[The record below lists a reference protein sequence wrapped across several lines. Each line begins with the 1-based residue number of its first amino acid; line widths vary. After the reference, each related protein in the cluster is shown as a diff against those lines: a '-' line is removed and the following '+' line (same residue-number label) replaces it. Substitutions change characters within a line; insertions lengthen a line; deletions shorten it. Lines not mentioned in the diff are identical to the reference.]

1 MQSVNRISQFGAFD
15 SGSARRS
22 SAEEVAEFEA
32 MFTQYEAVIQAYVFT
47 LLPHWSDAEDIVQRT
62 RIILWQKFSQ
72 FQPGSSFKA
81 WALQVARF
89 EVGNF
94 RRTQRSDRHY
104 FDDQL
109 VDQLADA
116 HTSLVEELDRR
127 RAVLSQCM
135 RKLRSSDR
143 QIIRHCYGPKA
154 TTTKAAAARLGRPVN
169 TLYKALNRIRRT
181 LMECVQ
187 LVSGEESQELK

>member
-1 MQSVNRISQFGAFD
+1 MQSINRICQFAAFD
-15 SGSARRS
+15 SGSAHSS
-22 SAEEVAEFEA
+22 SAEAIAEFESF
-32 MFTQYEAVIQAYVFT
+32 FTQCEAEIQAYVFT
-47 LLPHWSDAEDIVQRT
+47 LLPHWSDAEDVVQRT

-72 FQPGSSFKA
+72 FQPGSNFKA

-109 VDQLADA
+109 VDSLADVRM
-116 HTSLVEELDRR
+116 SLVEELDRR

-135 RKLRSSDR
+135 RKLRPSDR

-154 TTTKAAAARLGRPVN
+154 TTTKEAADRLGRPVN

-187 LVSGEESQELK
+187 LVAGEESQELK

>member
-1 MQSVNRISQFGAFD
+1 MQSVNRISQFSAFD
-15 SGSARRS
+15 SGSTRSS
-22 SAEEVAEFEA
+22 SAEEITEFVSH
-32 MFTQYEAVIQAYVFT
+32 FTQCEAEIQAFVFM
-47 LLPHWSDAEDIVQRT
+47 LLPHWSDAEDVVQRT
-62 RIILWQKFSQ
+62 RIILWQKFAQ

-94 RRTQRSDRHY
+94 RRTQRSDRHC

-109 VDQLADA
+109 VESLADVR
-116 HTSLVEELDRR
+116 TSLVDELDRR
-127 RAVLSQCM
+127 RTVLDQCM
-135 RKLRSSDR
+135 RKLRPSDR

-154 TTTKAAAARLGRPVN
+154 TTTKDAADRLSRPVN

-187 LVSGEESQELK
+187 RVDGEKSQELT

>member
-1 MQSVNRISQFGAFD
+1 MQSINRISQFATFD
-15 SGSARRS
+15 SGSARGT
-22 SAEEVAEFEA
+22 SAEEIEEFETL
-32 MFTQYEAVIQAYVFT
+32 FTQCEAEIQAYVFA
-47 LLPHWSDAEDIVQRT
+47 LLPHWSDAEDVVQRT

-72 FQPGSSFKA
+72 FEPGSNFKA

-94 RRTQRSDRHY
+94 RRTQRNDRHF
-104 FDDQL
+104 FDDKL
-109 VDQLADA
+109 VDSLADVR
-116 HTSLVEELDRR
+116 TSLVEELDRR
-127 RAVLSQCM
+127 RAVLDQCM
-135 RKLRSSDR
+135 RKLRPSDR

-154 TTTKAAAARLGRPVN
+154 TTTKDAAGRLNRPVN

-187 LVSGEESQELK
+187 RAVGDGPQELK